1 MTALAG
7 RGSSGRGTVLLAEDE
22 ELVLHAG
29 TRMLERLGFRVL
41 PAADGLAALELLERH
56 GKELC
61 LAVLDLAMPRLDGE
75 ETLRALR
82 RLQPELPV
90 LLTSGYD
97 EQVVS
102 RCSAGDRLTV
112 FLQKP
117 YDFSALAEKVR
128 NLLEGPA

>member
-1 MTALAG
+1 MTESTG
-7 RGSSGRGTVLLAEDE
+7 RRTVLLAEDE

-29 TRMLERLGFRVL
+29 TRMLKKLGFRVL
-41 PAADGLAALELLERH
+41 PAADGQAALELLERH
-56 GKELC
+56 GEELC
-61 LAVLDLAMPRLDGE
+61 LAVLDLTMPRLDGE

-82 RLQPELPV
+82 RLRPELPV

-102 RCSAGDRLTV
+102 RRITGDLRTV

-117 YDFSALAEKVR
+117 YDLSALTDKVR
-128 NLLEGPA
+128 SLLEGPS